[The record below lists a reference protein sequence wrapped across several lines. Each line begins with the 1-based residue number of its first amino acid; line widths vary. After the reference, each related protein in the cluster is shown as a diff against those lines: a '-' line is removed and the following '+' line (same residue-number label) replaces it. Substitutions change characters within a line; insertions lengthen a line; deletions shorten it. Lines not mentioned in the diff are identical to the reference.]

1 MNLNKLKNLSKLKN
15 LNKRE
20 KYAVYAAS
28 GLIAV
33 FIFIQVIISPII
45 NKRERL
51 TRMLQAKTKTLEE
64 MRTLQS
70 EYGTI
75 REMAVLSKK
84 RFEARNKDFTLFSF
98 LDKLADKSGIKSHIT
113 YMKPST
119 SAREKSGYKVSKV
132 EMKLQSITLKQLISY
147 LYGIE
152 TSKNVVSIKRISV
165 VKTGIKEEYV
175 NAVLQIETVEI

>member
-1 MNLNKLKNLSKLKN
+1 MNLNKLKN

-28 GLIAV
+28 GLIAF
-33 FIFIQVIISPII
+33 FILIQVIISPII

-51 TRMLQAKTKTLEE
+51 TRMLQSKTKTLEE
-64 MRTLQS
+64 MRILQS
-70 EYGTI
+70 EYGI
-75 REMAVLSKK
+75 IGEKARLSKK
-84 RFEARNKDFTLFSF
+84 RFEARKKDFTLFSF
-98 LDKLADKSGIKSHIT
+98 LDRLADKSGIKNHIT

-132 EMKLQSITLKQLISY
+132 EMKLQGITLKQLTSY
-147 LYGIE
+147 LHGVE
-152 TSKNVVSIKRISV
+152 TSKNIVSIKRISI
-165 VKTGIKEEYV
+165 VKTGIKEAYV

>member
-1 MNLNKLKNLSKLKN
+1 MNLNKLKN

-28 GLIAV
+28 GLIAF
-33 FIFIQVIISPII
+33 FILIQVIIFPII
-45 NKRERL
+45 NKKERL
-51 TRMLQAKTKTLEE
+51 TRTLQAKTKTLEE
-64 MRTLQS
+64 IRILQS
-70 EYGTI
+70 EYGI
-75 REMAVLSKK
+75 IKGEAGLSKK
-84 RFEARNKDFTLFSF
+84 RFKARKKDFTLFSF
-98 LDKLADKSGIKSHIT
+98 LDRLADKSGIKNHIT

-132 EMKLQSITLKQLISY
+132 EMKLQGITLKQLTSY
-147 LYGIE
+147 LHGVE
-152 TSKNVVSIKRISV
+152 TSENIVSIKRISI

>member
-1 MNLNKLKNLSKLKN
+1 MNLNKLKN

-28 GLIAV
+28 GLIAF
-33 FIFIQVIISPII
+33 FILIQVIISPII

-51 TRMLQAKTKTLEE
+51 ARMLQAKTKTLKE
-64 MRTLQS
+64 MRILQS
-70 EYGTI
+70 EYGI
-75 REMAVLSKK
+75 IGEKARLSKK

-98 LDKLADKSGIKSHIT
+98 LDRLADKSGIKNHIA

-119 SAREKSGYKVSKV
+119 SAREKNGYKVSQV
-132 EMKLQSITLKQLISY
+132 EMKLQSITLKQLTSY
-147 LYGIE
+147 LHGVE
-152 TSKNVVSIKRISV
+152 TSKNIVSIKRISI

>member
-1 MNLNKLKNLSKLKN
+1 MNLNKLKN

-28 GLIAV
+28 GLIA
-33 FIFIQVIISPII
+33 FFLLIQVIISPII

-51 TRMLQAKTKTLEE
+51 TRALQAKTKILEE
-64 MRTLQS
+64 MRILQS
-70 EYGTI
+70 EYGI
-75 REMAVLSKK
+75 IGERAGLSKK
-84 RFEARNKDFTLFSF
+84 RFQARSNDFTLFSF
-98 LDKLADKSGIKSHIT
+98 LDRLADKSGIKNHIT

-132 EMKLQSITLKQLISY
+132 EMKLQSITLKQLTAY
-147 LYGIE
+147 LHGVE
-152 TSKNVVSIKRISV
+152 TSKNVVSIKRISI
-165 VKTGIKEEYV
+165 VKTGIKEGYV

>member
-1 MNLNKLKNLSKLKN
+1 MNLNKLKN

-33 FIFIQVIISPII
+33 FILIQVIISPVI

-51 TRMLQAKTKTLEE
+51 TRTLQAKTKILEE

-70 EYGTI
+70 EYAII
-75 REMAVLSKK
+75 REKARLSKK
-84 RFEARNKDFTLFSF
+84 RFEARNKGFTLFSF
-98 LDKLADKSGIKSHIT
+98 LDRLADKSGIKNHIT
-113 YMKPST
+113 YMKPTT

-132 EMKLQSITLKQLISY
+132 EMKLQSITLKQLTSY
-147 LYGIE
+147 LHGVE
-152 TSKNVVSIKRISV
+152 TSKNIVSIKRISI
-165 VKTGIKEEYV
+165 VKTGIKEGYV
-175 NAVLQIETVEI
+175 NVVLQIETVEI

>member
-1 MNLNKLKNLSKLKN
+1 MN

-33 FIFIQVIISPII
+33 FILIQVIISPVI

-51 TRMLQAKTKTLEE
+51 TRTLQAKTKILEE
-64 MRTLQS
+64 MRILQS
-70 EYGTI
+70 EYAII
-75 REMAVLSKK
+75 REKARLSKK
-84 RFEARNKDFTLFSF
+84 RFKARNKDFTLFSF
-98 LDKLADKSGIKSHIT
+98 LDRLADKSGIKNHIT

-132 EMKLQSITLKQLISY
+132 EMKLQGITLKQLTSY
-147 LYGIE
+147 LHGVE
-152 TSKNVVSIKRISV
+152 TSKNIVSIKRISI
-165 VKTGIKEEYV
+165 VKTGIKEGYV
-175 NAVLQIETVEI
+175 NVVLQIETVEI

>member
-1 MNLNKLKNLSKLKN
+1 MNLNKLKN

-33 FIFIQVIISPII
+33 FILIQVIISPVI

-51 TRMLQAKTKTLEE
+51 TRTLQAKTKILEE

-70 EYGTI
+70 EYAII
-75 REMAVLSKK
+75 REKARLSKK
-84 RFEARNKDFTLFSF
+84 RFEARNKGFTLFSF
-98 LDKLADKSGIKSHIT
+98 LDRLADKSGIKNHIT
-113 YMKPST
+113 YMKPTT

-132 EMKLQSITLKQLISY
+132 EMKLQGITLKQLTSY
-147 LYGIE
+147 LHGVE
-152 TSKNVVSIKRISV
+152 TSKNIVSIKRISI
-165 VKTGIKEEYV
+165 VKTGIKEGYV
-175 NAVLQIETVEI
+175 NVVLQIETVEI

>member
-1 MNLNKLKNLSKLKN
+1 MNLNKLKN

-20 KYAVYAAS
+20 KYAVYATS
-28 GLIAV
+28 GLIAF
-33 FIFIQVIISPII
+33 FILIHVIISPIS

-51 TRMLQAKTKTLEE
+51 TRTLQAKTKTLEE
-64 MRTLQS
+64 MRILQS
-70 EYGTI
+70 EYGII
-75 REMAVLSKK
+75 RERAGLSKK

-98 LDKLADKSGIKSHIT
+98 LDRLADKSGIKNHIS

-119 SAREKSGYKVSKV
+119 SAREKSGYKISKV
-132 EMKLQSITLKQLISY
+132 EMKLQSITLKQLTSY
-147 LYGIE
+147 LHGVE
-152 TSKNVVSIKRISV
+152 TSKNAVSIKRISI

>member
-1 MNLNKLKNLSKLKN
+1 MNLNKLKN

-33 FIFIQVIISPII
+33 FILIQVIISPVI

-51 TRMLQAKTKTLEE
+51 TRTLQAKTKILEE

-70 EYGTI
+70 EYAII
-75 REMAVLSKK
+75 REKARLSKK
-84 RFEARNKDFTLFSF
+84 RFEARNKGFTLFSF
-98 LDKLADKSGIKSHIT
+98 LDRLADKSGIKNHIT

-132 EMKLQSITLKQLISY
+132 EMKLQSITLKQLTSY
-147 LYGIE
+147 LHGVE
-152 TSKNVVSIKRISV
+152 TSKNIVSIKRISI
-165 VKTGIKEEYV
+165 VKTGIKEGYINV
-175 NAVLQIETVEI
+175 VLQIETVEI